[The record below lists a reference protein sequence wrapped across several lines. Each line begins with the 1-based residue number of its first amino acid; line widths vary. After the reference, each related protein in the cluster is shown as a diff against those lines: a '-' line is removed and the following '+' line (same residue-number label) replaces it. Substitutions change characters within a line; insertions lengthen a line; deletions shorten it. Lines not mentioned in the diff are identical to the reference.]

1 MGAVAGATQ
10 TRAVSIGGGTGQ
22 PNAIRALR
30 GAGCSVS
37 AIVAMADDGGSTGLL
52 REKMGLNPPG
62 DIRKCLVAMADD
74 PESPLARAFEH
85 RLGFS
90 DNHTLGNLLIAA
102 LTEETGS
109 FVEAVSLCN
118 RMLGCHG
125 RVLASTLDDVVLCGT
140 TRDGLE
146 FRGEATLGTGPCA
159 LSRVWLSP
167 RRPEAYGPAVEAIT
181 LDADIVVL
189 GPGSLFTSVIPNLL
203 VPGILDAL
211 KRTQAPKV
219 YVCSMADMQGESWG
233 LNAEEYVDALLSH
246 GLEGHLDAVLI
257 HRPPS
262 RGPAWRPV
270 AFRRSPRNRCAG
282 TPRCGRRGV
291 RRPGRRR
298 PSASGTSGPC
308 RSTTGGSPGSRPG
321 CPSSWCATSATQSSP
336 RGTASPSSRRSC
348 GGSIG
353 ARVLHGNGTTTSSR
367 AWRGRAP
374 ASPSQL
380 AAMVRV
386 CGTLSGARGSAA
398 SSCRFPPRPAR
409 WPARS

>member
-1 MGAVAGATQ
+1 MGAVAGSTQ

-85 RLGFS
+85 RFGFS

-118 RMLGCHG
+118 RKLGCHG
-125 RVLASTLDDVVLCGT
+125 RVLPSTLDDVVLCGT

-167 RRPEAYGPAVEAIT
+167 RRPEAYGPAVEAI

-257 HRPPS
+257 HRPPVEGTS
-262 RGPAWRPV
+262 VATRCFQALTQEQVRRDAALRAAGRSPAGEEAAEREWYFRPV
-270 AFRRSPRNRCAG
+270 QVDDGQIARLEARVPLVVVRDFSDPKLP
-282 TPRCGRRGV
+282 TWHSLSKLTSVLRGV
-291 RRPGRRR
+291 I
-298 PSASGTSGPC
+298 AS
-308 RSTTGGSPGSRPG
+308 
-321 CPSSWCATSATQSSP
+321 CPSRQ
-336 RGTASPSSRRSC
+336 R
-348 GGSIG
+348 
-353 ARVLHGNGTTTSSR
+353 
-367 AWRGRAP
+367 
-374 ASPSQL
+374 
-380 AAMVRV
+380 
-386 CGTLSGARGSAA
+386 
-398 SSCRFPPRPAR
+398 
-409 WPARS
+409 